1 MCGRFVLELTP
12 EMVKNIFGITGEI
25 PDFPARYNVAPSQ
38 QVLVVRQDGG
48 VGRSATFMRWGLIPS
63 WAKDPAIGA
72 KLINARSET
81 AHEKPSFR
89 QALRSRRC
97 IIPASGFYEWSHEG
111 KAKTPYYVRM
121 ADSAPLPLAGL
132 WESWKSPDGEKIET
146 CTILTTSANT
156 LVTPIHDRMPVILH
170 HEEFDLWL
178 GREVDESE
186 RLRSL
191 FQPYPADHLAAY
203 PVTPQVNNV
212 RNDHSGLIAPFL

>member
-12 EMVKNIFGITGEI
+12 ELIKKVFGITGEI
-25 PDFPARYNVAPSQ
+25 PDFPARYNIAPSQ

-48 VGRSATFMRWGLIPS
+48 GGRSATLMRWGLIPS
-63 WAKDPAIGA
+63 WAKDPEIGA
-72 KLINARSET
+72 KLINARAET
-81 AHEKPSFR
+81 VHEKPSFR

-97 IIPASGFYEWSHEG
+97 IIPASGIYEWMHEG
-111 KAKTPYYVRM
+111 QVKTPYYIRM

-146 CTILTTSANT
+146 CTILTTTANT
-156 LVTPIHDRMPVILH
+156 LVAPIHDRMPVILH
-170 HEEFDLWL
+170 REEFALWL
-178 GREVDESE
+178 DREVNEDE

-191 FQPYPADHLAAY
+191 FQPYPADHLVAY

-212 RNDHSGLIAPFL
+212 HNDHPGLVSPFQ